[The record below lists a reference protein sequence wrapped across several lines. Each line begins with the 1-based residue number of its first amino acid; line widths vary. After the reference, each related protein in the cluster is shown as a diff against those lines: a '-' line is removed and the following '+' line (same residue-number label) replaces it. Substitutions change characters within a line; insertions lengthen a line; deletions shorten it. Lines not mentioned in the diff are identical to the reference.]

1 MDRIAGNCYFRPTT
15 IREAIVGE
23 RTTGLIRRAILLAVA
38 LGFSALSSTVSA
50 LDYPTRPIQVIVP
63 LAAGGPGDILMRVVA
78 DKMGELLG
86 QRVIVDNRPG
96 AGSNVGFGSAARA
109 SADGYTLLLGL
120 APLTINPSL
129 FKSVPYD
136 PVKDFAPITRIATF
150 PLVITTHPSIP
161 GKTLPELIAYIRSK
175 PGELNYG
182 SSGLGSTPHLA
193 GVLMDKVANT
203 KMVHVPYGG
212 VPAAMTDL
220 ITNRIQIVFA
230 GPPIALPFLKESKVK
245 AFAVASRERSATVPD
260 VPTALE
266 AGLPGFE
273 IATWYGL
280 LAPAGTP
287 NEIVAKLHTTLSRI
301 LNDPAIKQKLLDLG
315 ADVAFDAKPSVFADY
330 IARDI
335 SYWRELVNTS
345 GAKID

>member
-1 MDRIAGNCYFRPTT
+1 MDRMRRGCYLQTKFRGEEIVMRAMVLRFVRCAG
-15 IREAIVGE
+15 
-23 RTTGLIRRAILLAVA
+23 LA
-38 LGFSALSSTVSA
+38 LGIAACPSLSAA
-50 LDYPTRPIQVIVP
+50 QDYPVRPVHVIVP

-78 DKMGELLG
+78 EKMGDLLG
-86 QRVIVDNRPG
+86 QRVVIENRPG
-96 AGSNVGFGSAARA
+96 AGSNVGFGAAAR
-109 SADGYTLLLGL
+109 SPADGYTLLLGL

-136 PVKDFAPITRIATF
+136 PIKDFVPITRIATF
-150 PLVITTHPSIP
+150 PLVITTSLNVP

-193 GVLMDKVANT
+193 GVLMDRVANT
-203 KMVHVPYGG
+203 RMVHVPYGG

-220 ITNRIQIVFA
+220 LTNRIQIVFA
-230 GPPIALPFLKESKVK
+230 GPPIALPFLKENKIK
-245 AFAVASRERSATVPD
+245 AFAVASAERSATVPD
-260 VPTALE
+260 LPTTKE
-266 AGLPGFE
+266 AGLSGFE

-287 NEIVAKLHTTLSRI
+287 NEIITKLHSTLKQV
-301 LNDPAIKQKLLDLG
+301 LNDPAIKQRLLDLG
-315 ADVAFDAKPSVFADY
+315 ADVAFDAQPSVFADY

-335 SYWRELVNTS
+335 PYWRDLVTTS
-345 GAKID
+345 GAKVE

>member
-1 MDRIAGNCYFRPTT
+1 VKARK
-15 IREAIVGE
+15 
-23 RTTGLIRRAILLAVA
+23 TGLVRRAVLRAAVLGLMACPLPLA
-38 LGFSALSSTVSA
+38 A

-78 DKMGELLG
+78 EKMGELLG

-96 AGSNVGFGSAARA
+96 AGSNVGFGAAARA
-109 SADGYTLLLGL
+109 TADGYTLLLGL

-161 GKTLPELIAYIRSK
+161 AKTLPELIAYIRSK

-220 ITNRIQIVFA
+220 ITNRIQLVFA
-230 GPPIALPFLKESKVK
+230 GPPIALPFLKDGKIK

-266 AGLPGFE
+266 AGLAGFE

-287 NEIVAKLHTTLSRI
+287 ADIVAKLHATLNQV

-315 ADVAFDAKPSVFADY
+315 ADAAFDAQPSVFADY

-335 SYWRELVNTS
+335 PYWRELVKTS
-345 GAKID
+345 GARID

>member
-1 MDRIAGNCYFRPTT
+1 
-15 IREAIVGE
+15 V
-23 RTTGLIRRAILLAVA
+23 LRAVVSRFVRCAVLA
-38 LGFSALSSTVSA
+38 LGIVACPSLAA
-50 LDYPTRPIQVIVP
+50 AQDYPVRPVHVIVP

-78 DKMGELLG
+78 ERMGDLLG
-86 QRVIVDNRPG
+86 QRVVIENRPG
-96 AGSNVGFGSAARA
+96 AGSNVGFGAAARSA
-109 SADGYTLLLGL
+109 ADGYTLLLGL

-136 PVKDFAPITRIATF
+136 PVKDFVPITRIATF
-150 PLVITTHPSIP
+150 PLVITTSLNVP

-182 SSGLGSTPHLA
+182 SSGNGSTPHLA

-230 GPPIALPFLKESKVK
+230 GPPIALPFLKENKIK
-245 AFAVASRERSATVPD
+245 AFAVASAERSATVPD
-260 VPTALE
+260 VPTAKE

-287 NEIVAKLHTTLSRI
+287 NEIVTKLHSTLRQV
-301 LNDPAIKQKLLDLG
+301 LNDPAIKKRLLDLG
-315 ADVAFDAKPSVFADY
+315 ADAAFDDQPSVFADY

-335 SYWRELVNTS
+335 PYWRDLVMTS
-345 GAKID
+345 GAKAE

>member
-1 MDRIAGNCYFRPTT
+1 MKERKAGLLRRTVLRAALLGAIAFP
-15 IREAIVGE
+15 
-23 RTTGLIRRAILLAVA
+23 LPLAA
-38 LGFSALSSTVSA
+38 A
-50 LDYPTRPIQVIVP
+50 DYPTRPIQVIVP

-78 DKMGELLG
+78 DKMGDLLG
-86 QRVIVDNRPG
+86 QRVIVENRPG
-96 AGSNVGFGSAARA
+96 AGSNIGFGAAARA
-109 SADGYTLLLGL
+109 PADGYTLLLGL

-136 PVKDFAPITRIATF
+136 PVKDFTPITRIATF
-150 PLVITTHPSIP
+150 PLVITGHPSLP
-161 GKTLPELIAYIRSK
+161 AKTLSELIAYIRSK

-193 GVLMDKVANT
+193 GVLMDKVAGT

-220 ITNRIQIVFA
+220 ITNRIQLVFA
-230 GPPIALPFLKESKVK
+230 GPPIALPFMKEGKVK
-245 AFAVASRERSATVPD
+245 AFAVASAERSATVPD
-260 VPTALE
+260 VPTTKE
-266 AGLPGFE
+266 SGLAGFE

-287 NEIVAKLHTTLSRI
+287 DAIITKLHATLKQV
-301 LNDPAIKQKLLDLG
+301 LTDPAIKRRLLDLG
-315 ADVAFDAKPSVFADY
+315 ADAAFDAQPSVFADY

-335 SYWRELVNTS
+335 PYWQELVKTS

>member
-1 MDRIAGNCYFRPTT
+1 MTT
-15 IREAIVGE
+15 RRNAF
-23 RTTGLIRRAILLAVA
+23 IRRAVLCIAVLAA
-38 LGFSALSSTVSA
+38 AATPRSAQA
-50 LDYPTRPIQVIVP
+50 LDYPVRPIQVIVP

-86 QRVIVDNRPG
+86 QRVIIENRPG
-96 AGSNVGFGSAARA
+96 AGSNVGFGAAAR
-109 SADGYTLLLGL
+109 STPDGYTLLLGL

-136 PVKDFAPITRIATF
+136 PIKDFVPISRIATF

-161 GKTLPELIAYIRSK
+161 AKTLPELIAYIRSK
-175 PGELNYG
+175 PGEMNYG

-193 GVLMDKVANT
+193 GVLMDKVAQT
-203 KMVHVPYGG
+203 KMVHVPYNG

-230 GPPIALPFLKESKVK
+230 GPPIALPFLKEGKIK
-245 AFAVASRERSATVPD
+245 AFAVASPERSATVPD
-260 VPTALE
+260 VPTTVE

-287 NEIVAKLHTTLSRI
+287 SEIVEKLHATLGQV
-301 LNDPAIKQKLLDLG
+301 LGDPAIKQRLLDLG
-315 ADVAFDAKPSVFADY
+315 ADAAFDARPSLFADY

-335 SYWRELVNTS
+335 PYWRELVQSS
-345 GAKID
+345 GARID